1 MTPQQQSSV
10 HTNSRHVSTR
20 QKVPERPMPALQC
33 TTTGPWSEFRQPDF
47 CTLNRKLRKE
57 AGDSG
62 TPKSGQ
68 VV

>member
-1 MTPQQQSSV
+1 M
-10 HTNSRHVSTR
+10 STR
-20 QKVPERPMPALQC
+20 QKVPERPIPALQC
-33 TTTGPWSEFRQPDF
+33 TTTGPRSEFRQPDSR
-47 CTLNRKLRKE
+47 TLNRKLRKD